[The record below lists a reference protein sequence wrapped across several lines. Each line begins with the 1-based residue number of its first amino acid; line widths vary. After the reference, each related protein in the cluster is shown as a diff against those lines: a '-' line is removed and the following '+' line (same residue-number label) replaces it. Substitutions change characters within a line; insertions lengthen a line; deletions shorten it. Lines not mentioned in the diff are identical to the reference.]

1 MAVDAPHTTIT
12 DVILANDRDRR
23 VYDYL
28 IATCGETRVTNAC
41 RQLPGRTRPY
51 VSNIAKMLGVTIPDA
66 VVITPRAEGQRQLA
80 EIKKLLS
87 AKLISSSPKGR

>member
-1 MAVDAPHTTIT
+1 MDAPNTVKT

-28 IATCGETRVTNAC
+28 IATCGEKRVANA
-41 RQLPGRTRPY
+41 RQQLPGRTRPY

-66 VVITPRAEGQRQLA
+66 VVITTREDGRRQLA

-87 AKLISSSPKGR
+87 AKLISSPRGQR

>member
-1 MAVDAPHTTIT
+1 MDASSTVDT

-28 IATCGETRVTNAC
+28 IATCGESKVANA
-41 RQLPGRTRPY
+41 RQQLPGRTRPY

-66 VVITPRAEGQRQLA
+66 VVITPRAEGNVPLA
-80 EIKKLLS
+80 VEGWDGGCGI
-87 AKLISSSPKGR
+87 G